1 MVFASWIIAVAT
13 RRKCD
18 EARDDIRWGPIMKR
32 HSRPHCP
39 SHRQPSGRTARLAAV
54 VERNIASINRN
65 KKEHEAAKGFEERL
79 ADHLTSFTGS
89 MWFVYLHTAWFAFWI
104 TANLGLLGLPAFD
117 PPPFGVLTLIV
128 SLEAIFLS
136 TFVLISQNRDA
147 DAQER
152 REELDLQINLLSE
165 HEVTRILYLA
175 DLIADKLDVR
185 RPESLELEDL
195 EEDVEPDSLLA
206 ELHRAHLET
215 RREEK

>member
-1 MVFASWIIAVAT
+1 M
-13 RRKCD
+13 
-18 EARDDIRWGPIMKR
+18 
-32 HSRPHCP
+32 
-39 SHRQPSGRTARLAAV
+39 AAV

>member
-1 MVFASWIIAVAT
+1 
-13 RRKCD
+13 
-18 EARDDIRWGPIMKR
+18 
-32 HSRPHCP
+32 
-39 SHRQPSGRTARLAAV
+39 LAAV

-65 KKEHEAAKGFEERL
+65 KKEHEASKSFEQRL
-79 ADHLTSFTGS
+79 ADRLTSFTGS
-89 MWFVYLHTAWFAFWI
+89 MWFVYLHTAWFVLWI
-104 TANLGLLGLPAFD
+104 VVNLGLLGLPAFD

-206 ELHRAHLET
+206 ELHRAHLEAQ
-215 RREEK
+215 RREGKQESG